1 MWRSMDPTQTSS
13 PLFPTKNNLV
23 SIFENIAFLDYF
35 GVLRSANTGPKT
47 RKRMQRTSFFLFF
60 LKIAKISKRHIYKYG
75 FKKKKLKQRYFF
87 VKFSKKLQPCGKLL
101 RNLPSFC
108 FHSSATIKTCKR
120 IHFSQLK
127 ATKMAA
133 SKSVTVY

>member
-47 RKRMQRTSFFLFF
+47 RKRMQRTSFFIFSENCQNIETAYLQ
-60 LKIAKISKRHIYKYG
+60 IWI
-75 FKKKKLKQRYFF
+75 KKKKLKQRYFF
-87 VKFSKKLQPCGKLL
+87 VKFI
-101 RNLPSFC
+101 RLPVVFRVQGC
-108 FHSSATIKTCKR
+108 FHWLSSPIG
-120 IHFSQLK
+120 
-127 ATKMAA
+127 
-133 SKSVTVY
+133 SVVIADHLFAGH